1 MCCIY
6 RFVFPLFHRDNI
18 DISGPAKPGTT
29 RKMLGSPRQLEN
41 AVPTSKNPHGVWV
54 WRQKRAAQWWGG
66 LHSPHV
72 LRESWRGGWRWSWW
86 YIWLWKV
93 GPAAAQMKV
102 IYTPGSPH
110 QPLNIWTFT
119 YQREVIFENLRHQN
133 RDQTDA
139 SMILDEVPWRESRVM
154 EEWISSRYLP
164 RLLVQMG
171 GVPLLRPHYMFILL
185 CHMS

>member
-1 MCCIY
+1 MWPLNGFINLSRFCVDKDLGIRSSCFIFLEYIVLHKIY

-66 LHSPHV
+66 LHSPQSTRPQRK
-72 LRESWRGGWRWSWW
+72 LAGAWRWSWW

-139 SMILDEVPWRESRVM
+139 SMILDRWSALEGE
-154 EEWISSRYLP
+154 
-164 RLLVQMG
+164 
-171 GVPLLRPHYMFILL
+171 
-185 CHMS
+185 